1 MTTIFTSKHGVA
13 ITQVMLDAAI
23 DAALEHGIDV
33 SAEQAKTVLDVGLPY
48 SMKSIPAAADA
59 AGLEEWVAD
68 VMADSAIAA
77 IE

>member
-1 MTTIFTSKHGVA
+1 MTTIFTSKRGVA
-13 ITQVMLDAAI
+13 ITQVMLDAAR

-33 SAEQAKTVLDVGLPY
+33 SAEQVKTVLDIGLPY

>member
-1 MTTIFTSKHGVA
+1 MTTIFTSKRGEP
-13 ITQVMLDAAI
+13 ITQVMLDAAR

-33 SAEQAKTVLDVGLPY
+33 SAEQIKTVLDVGLPY
-48 SMKSIPAAADA
+48 SMKSIPAAAAA